1 MTSRAP
7 WTTGVRVLG
16 SVIAAGAVAVL
27 MLASGTG
34 ARAPDGAPNRPAVLA
49 RLAAVA
55 DERDALIE
63 RVAALEAH
71 IQAHARAT
79 RPAGAPTTL
88 VRRWIEPG
96 ETAGSG
102 LRVCARIVVRD
113 DVSEGEAIARMW
125 DACGELELPGG
136 GPDAVRQLE
145 TLLRDELIVCW
156 MGAPPDEAM
165 PDCLRRLA
173 TERTDIASGFA
184 GWGVAR
190 DW

>member
-34 ARAPDGAPNRPAVLA
+34 ARAPDDVPSRPAVLA

-88 VRRWIEPG
+88 VRRWIEPA
-96 ETAGSG
+96 ETVGSRV
-102 LRVCARIVVRD
+102 RVCARIVVRD

-136 GPDAVRQLE
+136 GPTPSDS
-145 TLLRDELIVCW
+145 W
-156 MGAPPDEAM
+156 
-165 PDCLRRLA
+165 RRYSV
-173 TERTDIASGFA
+173 TS
-184 GWGVAR
+184 
-190 DW
+190 